1 MLDTHLHGCTY
12 VCYIFPQLY
21 ICWADIST
29 AVRMLATHFH
39 SCTYVDLIF
48 PQLYVCWAHISTDVC
63 MLATQFHSCTC
74 VGHTFPRLYI
84 CLPHI
89 STAVLMLGTH
99 HHRCTYVG
107 HTFPNMYVC
116 WTHISIAVL
125 MLATHFDSCTY
136 LATQFR
142 TRYGRPPAS
151 FNHRSIR
158 IMSGYLLQLYACLRY
173 ATIARSVK
181 AHNGVFSYGRWPP
194 KSSNCAL
201 VFQPTFHSL
210 EKKIV
215 PSNFY
220 AASVSTSPS

>member
-1 MLDTHLHGCTY
+1 MLGTHFHRCTY
-12 VCYIFPQLY
+12 VGHTIP
-21 ICWADIST
+21 
-29 AVRMLATHFH
+29 
-39 SCTYVDLIF
+39 SCTY
-48 PQLYVCWAHISTDVC
+48 
-63 MLATQFHSCTC
+63 

-89 STAVLMLGTH
+89 STAVRMLGTH

-107 HTFPNMYVC
+107 HTFPQMYVC
-116 WTHISIAVL
+116 WTHISTAVL
-125 MLATHFDSCTY
+125 MLATHFHSCTY

-151 FNHRSIR
+151 FNHRSIW

-173 ATIARSVK
+173 ATIARCVK

-201 VFQPTFHSL
+201 VFQPTFQSL
-210 EKKIV
+210 GKKNCSVKFLCCLRIYV
-215 PSNFY
+215 SELNLEVLDRLQQNLVRTSHPSRTPGRFKFY
-220 AASVSTSPS
+220 TFLRALVKTWRSREHLSWKW